1 MIPPV
6 ISILLWSIAGTV
18 LLTILL
24 ILLRLL
30 VLTIEEFTK

>member
-30 VLTIEEFTK
+30 VLTIKEFTK

>member
-6 ISILLWSIAGTV
+6 ISILLGSIAGTI
-18 LLTILL
+18 LLIILL